1 MALTGK
7 TRRSIVMAAILTV
20 VSSVAAS
27 AAPRTIG
34 EAGRWRAVEAI
45 RDGQRYCY
53 VISTPTR
60 RTPEG
65 LKRDPGFFFVLT
77 LPRPSGTGTE
87 ASVGFG
93 YPVNPTGNVVSVDGE
108 AFVLVTRGET
118 GWLEQTTDE
127 PRLLKAMRA
136 GAEIRVMAQSARGNR
151 TVDTY
156 SLGGFS
162 RALALLQ
169 KTCRP

>member
-1 MALTGK
+1 MALTRK
-7 TRRSIVMAAILTV
+7 IARSIAAATLVT
-20 VSSVAAS
+20 SLSAATAF

-34 EAGRWRAVEAI
+34 EAGRWRAVEAL
-45 RDGQRYCY
+45 RDGQRHCY

-77 LPRPSGTGTE
+77 LPRTSGTATE

-93 YPVNPTGNVVSVDGE
+93 YPVKPSGNVVSVDGVG
-108 AFVLVTRGET
+108 FVLVTRGET

-127 PRLLKAMRA
+127 PRLLEAMRA
-136 GAEIRVMAQSARGNR
+136 GAEIRVMAHSARGNR

-156 SLGGFS
+156 SLDGFS
-162 RALALLQ
+162 RALAILR
-169 KTCRP
+169 KRCRP